1 MTKNTVQT
9 VTVFK
14 TKNIRRKLWF
24 SLVLKLKE
32 KINLYGKKNQ
42 NKKLEN
48 TKKIMVLTAFGLLF
62 L

>member
-1 MTKNTVQT
+1 MVQFG
-9 VTVFK
+9 FK
-14 TKNIRRKLWF
+14 IKRKDQFIW
-24 SLVLKLKE
+24 E
-32 KINLYGKKNQ
+32 KIQ